1 MGDRDLEAGTK
12 EPGSVSGAPY
22 PPARRHS
29 DGPERPRRH
38 VPGAA
43 PTAEPEHETDGDDP
57 APTDVESE
65 EDQDDGDS

>member
-29 DGPERPRRH
+29 DGPERPRRD
-38 VPGAA
+38 VPTAA
-43 PTAEPEHETDGDDP
+43 PEPDQELDDDTP
-57 APTDVESE
+57 VPTDVESE